1 MSLNNANPTLW
12 SDTLLAQLRAN
23 LVFASCFNRQYEGTI
38 NRVGDTVKII
48 SIGDV
53 TISDYIKDTILA
65 APQTLTDAETMLTI
79 ERAKSFNFAI
89 DDVDQAQ
96 NSAGGGLMREAMSWA
111 AYKLAATIDTYAA
124 AFYAQAAIA
133 APTYPLGTQAAPITP
148 ALPIYTLVGGGTVMY
163 DYLVTVSQYMS
174 DNLVPLNGRWII
186 LPPWAGAQLSLDP
199 RFTGYN
205 SARAGDLIASGRLQQ
220 SASATSGGASGADV
234 VSIGGVDSGAGGASV
249 AYLGQVATLDV
260 YQSPNSPLLSGT
272 AGLQNCINVA
282 FAGHPMGASLAVG
295 LNKVELF
302 RHPSYFSDNCKG
314 LCLYGAKITRPSM
327 LASFIIKHV

>member
-12 SDTLLAQLRAN
+12 SDTLLAQLRAT
-23 LVFASCFNRQYEGTI
+23 LVFASCFNRNYEGTI
-38 NRVGDTVKII
+38 SKIGDTVRVV

-53 TISDYIKDTILA
+53 TISDYVKDTALA

-79 ERAKSFNFAI
+79 EKAKSFNFAI
-89 DDVDQAQ
+89 DDVDVAQ

-111 AYKLAATIDTYAA
+111 AYKLASTIDVYAA
-124 AFYAQAAIA
+124 TFYAQAAIA

-148 ALPIYTLVGGGTVMY
+148 ALPIYSAVGGGTVMY
-163 DYLVTVSQYMS
+163 DYLVQVAQFMS
-174 DNLVPLNGRWII
+174 DNLVPLSGRWVII
-186 LPPWAGAQLSLDP
+186 PPWAAGQLSLDP

-220 SASATSGGASGADV
+220 SASATTGGGSGADV
-234 VSIGGVDSGAGGASV
+234 TSIGGVDTGAGGASI

-260 YQSPNSPLLSGT
+260 YQSPNAPHLAGT
-272 AGLQNCINVA
+272 IGLQNSIDVA
-282 FAGHPMGASLAVG
+282 LAGHPMGASLAVG

-302 RHPSYFSDNCKG
+302 RHPNYFSDNCKG
-314 LCLYGAKITRPSM
+314 LALFGAKVTRPSM
-327 LASFIIKHV
+327 LASFLIKHV